1 MPDVVVAL
9 QLEHHRMGRLLG
21 FLRRQATNMSL
32 RAPVD
37 HRLLQIAFE
46 YLSGYPDQCHHP
58 KEDLLYRKLVG
69 RSPDL
74 AGSLA
79 DLVEEHEK
87 LADLTRNLSRAVDES
102 QRDPSALAG
111 LADRLS
117 AFLDF
122 YHRHML
128 MEEKNFFPLALARL
142 SRDDLAEIDFTL
154 FDQPDP
160 LFNQEAEEK
169 FAKLSDEI
177 TRLGVADKASADQ
190 RDESALLATFRDIA
204 SFNEA
209 MQRMGERVSLV
220 RSPGGGYELER
231 MGKTL
236 VRIPAC
242 SEPRAA
248 WCAYFFWKAGTTR
261 KAAS

>member
-1 MPDVVVAL
+1 
-9 QLEHHRMGRLLG
+9 MGRLLG
-21 FLRRQATNMSL
+21 FLRQQATNMSL
-32 RAPVD
+32 RAPVN

-58 KEDLLYRKLVG
+58 KEDVLYRKLVS

-74 AGSLA
+74 LGSLA
-79 DLVEEHEK
+79 DLIEEHKK
-87 LADLTRNLSRAVDES
+87 LAEMTRNLRRAVDES
-102 QRDPSALAG
+102 QQDPSALAG
-111 LADRLS
+111 LADRLT

-122 YHRHML
+122 YQRHML
-128 MEEKNFFPLALARL
+128 TEEQRFFPLALQRL

-160 LFNQEAEEK
+160 LFNEEAEEK
-169 FAKLSDEI
+169 FATLSDEI
-177 TRLGVADKASADQ
+177 ARLGVAGKASADQ
-190 RDESALLATFRDIA
+190 REESALLAAFRDIE

-209 MQRMGERVSLV
+209 MRRMGERVSLI

-231 MGKTL
+231 MGRIL

-261 KAAS
+261 RTVS